1 MLLDDLLSDK
11 PALRRLIGR
20 LRRYSRRPSTHR
32 SMRVSSIRRRSMRS
46 YSHASWE
53 LELNP
58 QCFRRTANMFEIEF
72 VAVRGSTQAEVVE
85 KMTTAAAR
93 LVDADKTAKLLLEKV
108 RQKRRTMPPDGY
120 QIRTDD
126 GRVVLRFLER

>member
-1 MLLDDLLSDK
+1 
-11 PALRRLIGR
+11 
-20 LRRYSRRPSTHR
+20 
-32 SMRVSSIRRRSMRS
+32 
-46 YSHASWE
+46 
-53 LELNP
+53 
-58 QCFRRTANMFEIEF
+58 MFEIEF

-120 QIRTDD
+120 QIRAHD
-126 GRVVLRFLER
+126 GHVALRWWER